1 MAKSTLKDARE
12 SQMMLDQK
20 VRASEEQFQNKQKML
35 SSIKKERQTADDK
48 VAGISQIL
56 ATSETNL
63 EKIRHTISNSPALQ
77 KQ

>member
-56 ATSETNL
+56 STSETNL

>member
-48 VAGISQIL
+48 VAGISQVL
-56 ATSETNL
+56 STSETNL